1 MKKTLLYVLLLLI
14 LIGGLYL
21 LLGKE
26 KGGFSKKESN
36 FTVKDTAD
44 IGKIFL
50 AGMAGDTILLER
62 NGTAWTLNKYY
73 RAMTPLVNTLLVT
86 LRTQVGVHPVP
97 EKAHNSVVKALSGT
111 AVKVQVYNRKNELVR
126 EFYVGGETKDF
137 DGSYMLMSGAERPFV
152 VEIPGFAGYLTTRY
166 STDLLD
172 WRDRSIFLLRRE
184 DISRVSLQYP
194 AEPLNSFV
202 VNQDANGNITVET
215 DPGLSSGKELNKRR
229 VELFLTFFE
238 KIYSE
243 GYITEGSEIR
253 QVLDTIPKR
262 AIIDITTK
270 DGKTNH
276 LDIYWRPVFR
286 RSKNLIRKA
295 EGIPEQFDS
304 DRGYGVLNNFKDT
317 VVVQY
322 QVFDRIFRNAWEFYE
337 EDK

>member
-1 MKKTLLYVLLLLI
+1 M
-14 LIGGLYL
+14 
-21 LLGKE
+21 
-26 KGGFSKKESN
+26 
-36 FTVKDTAD
+36 
-44 IGKIFL
+44 
-50 AGMAGDTILLER
+50 R
-62 NGTAWTLNKYY
+62 
-73 RAMTPLVNTLLVT
+73 
-86 LRTQVGVHPVP
+86 
-97 EKAHNSVVKALSGT
+97 
-111 AVKVQVYNRKNELVR
+111 
-126 EFYVGGETKDF
+126 
-137 DGSYMLMSGAERPFV
+137 
-152 VEIPGFAGYLTTRY
+152 
-166 STDLLD
+166 
-172 WRDRSIFLLRRE
+172 
-184 DISRVSLQYP
+184 
-194 AEPLNSFV
+194 
-202 VNQDANGNITVET
+202 
-215 DPGLSSGKELNKRR
+215 
-229 VELFLTFFE
+229 

-262 AIIDITTK
+262 AIIDITTQ

>member
-1 MKKTLLYVLLLLI
+1 M
-14 LIGGLYL
+14 
-21 LLGKE
+21 
-26 KGGFSKKESN
+26 
-36 FTVKDTAD
+36 
-44 IGKIFL
+44 
-50 AGMAGDTILLER
+50 
-62 NGTAWTLNKYY
+62 
-73 RAMTPLVNTLLVT
+73 
-86 LRTQVGVHPVP
+86 
-97 EKAHNSVVKALSGT
+97 
-111 AVKVQVYNRKNELVR
+111 
-126 EFYVGGETKDF
+126 
-137 DGSYMLMSGAERPFV
+137 
-152 VEIPGFAGYLTTRY
+152 
-166 STDLLD
+166 
-172 WRDRSIFLLRRE
+172 RDRSIFLLRRE

-202 VNQDANGNITVET
+202 VNQDANGNITVEA
-215 DPGLSSGKELNKRR
+215 DPALSSGKELNKRR

-262 AIIDITTK
+262 AIIDITTQ